1 MSLGLPEIL
10 LIVLFVLIVFGAKRI
25 PELARAIGRASVEYK
40 KAKNALAE
48 EGRDLAEKAEKAAEK
63 EDADKESKVG

>member
-10 LIVLFVLIVFGAKRI
+10 LIVVFILIFFGAKRI
-25 PELARAIGRASVEYK
+25 PELARAIGRASSEYK

-48 EGRDLAEKAEKAAEK
+48 EGRDLAEKAEKAAQA
-63 EDADKESKVG
+63 EDDKKAE